1 MVLAAVVAHGLVLP
15 RRLLSPKLER
25 GAPSTRRGAP
35 LLAQVDEELQETVEK
50 SGVEGGLFSIF
61 TGDGDAK
68 EKATTAGDL
77 LKQYGGAYLL
87 TSTLPSTPSTPPSS
101 LFFLPSSALMALPS

>member
-1 MVLAAVVAHGLVLP
+1 MVFAAVLAARCGALVLP
-15 RRLLSPKLER
+15 RHTLSPKLER
-25 GAPSTRRGAP
+25 GAPSTR

-68 EKATTAGDL
+68 EKATTCVEINQCVGRAR
-77 LKQYGGAYLL
+77 
-87 TSTLPSTPSTPPSS
+87 
-101 LFFLPSSALMALPS
+101 